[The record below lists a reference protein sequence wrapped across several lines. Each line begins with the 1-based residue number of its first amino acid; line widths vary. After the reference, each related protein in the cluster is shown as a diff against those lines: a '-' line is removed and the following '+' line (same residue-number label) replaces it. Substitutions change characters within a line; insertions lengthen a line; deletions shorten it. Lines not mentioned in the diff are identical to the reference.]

1 MLLRRNFLRWAT
13 LAAASGVSAAASA
26 ESGENKVV
34 YHLDDR
40 EKIAFALG
48 NIQNH
53 FQAFEDGGK
62 VVIAVVIIGEPL
74 GDFRLGAEHERTTAK
89 LRGLVEKGLTPYACV
104 HTMAWLKLTLA
115 DLAPGFQVAEKGG
128 VVKLAELQQRGF
140 AYIRP

>member
-1 MLLRRNFLRWAT
+1 MILRRSFLKWTT
-13 LAAASGVSAAASA
+13 LAAASGASAAASA

-40 EKIAFALG
+40 EKIAMVLG

-53 FQAFEDGGK
+53 FNAFSDGGR
-62 VVIAVVIIGEPL
+62 VVIGLVVIGEPL
-74 GDFRLGAEHERTTAK
+74 GDFRLGADAEQTRAK
-89 LRGLVEKGLTPYACV
+89 LRGLVDRGLTPYACV
-104 HTMAWLKLTLA
+104 HTMAWLKLTLV
-115 DLAPGFQVAEKGG
+115 DLAPGFEVAEKGG

>member
-1 MLLRRNFLRWAT
+1 MMLRRNFLKWTT
-13 LAAASGVSAAASA
+13 LGAVTGTSAAALAQSA
-26 ESGENKVV
+26 ENKVV
-34 YHLDDR
+34 YHLADHD
-40 EKIAFALG
+40 KIAFALG

-53 FQAFEDGGK
+53 FMASPDRGQ
-62 VVIAVVIIGEPL
+62 VVIALVVHGEPL
-74 GDFRLGAEHERTTAK
+74 GDFHVGAEFERTTSK
-89 LRGLVEKGLTPYACV
+89 LRGLVDKGLTPYACV

>member
-1 MLLRRNFLRWAT
+1 MS
-13 LAAASGVSAAASA
+13 LAAASGASRAAYA
-26 ESGENKVV
+26 EGGENKVV

-40 EKIAFALG
+40 EKIAMALG

-53 FQAFEDGGK
+53 FNAFSDGGQ
-62 VVIAVVIIGEPL
+62 VVIALVVIGEPL
-74 GDFRLGAEHERTTAK
+74 GDFRLGADAERTTAK
-89 LRGLVEKGLTPYACV
+89 LRGLVNTGLTPYACSN
-104 HTMAWLKLTLA
+104 TMAWLKLTLA